1 MVLYI
6 RQVMVKKYFHEVIE
20 EEEKILAIGLKQSRL
35 HKKGRLEMALVS
47 KIKERGKELSILEGH
62 DRLQYLIDIAR
73 DVKELPT
80 SDKIEENKI
89 RGCVSNL
96 WVTGE
101 ERQDGTMYYK
111 HDADAF
117 ITKGTAKIIVDLVNG
132 EQKKEIAELTLESF
146 KGLGIRELLTMQRQV
161 GFASLIERIIRIAK
175 NG

>member
-1 MVLYI
+1 M
-6 RQVMVKKYFHEVIE
+6 
-20 EEEKILAIGLKQSRL
+20 ILN
-35 HKKGRLEMALVS
+35 
-47 KIKERGKELSILEGH
+47 KIKEQGEEIEPVVGH
-62 DRLQYLIDIAR
+62 DRLQYLIDIANT
-73 DVKELPT
+73 VPPLNKK
-80 SDKIEENKI
+80 DKIEENKI
-89 RGCVSNL
+89 RGCVRNL

>member
-1 MVLYI
+1 M
-6 RQVMVKKYFHEVIE
+6 
-20 EEEKILAIGLKQSRL
+20 ILN
-35 HKKGRLEMALVS
+35 
-47 KIKERGKELSILEGH
+47 KIKEKGEEMEPLVGH
-62 DRLQYLIDIAR
+62 DRLQYLIDIANTVPPL
-73 DVKELPT
+73 DKK
-80 SDKIEENKI
+80 DKIEENKI

-117 ITKGTAKIIVDLVNG
+117 ITKGTATIIVDLVNG

>member
-1 MVLYI
+1 M
-6 RQVMVKKYFHEVIE
+6 
-20 EEEKILAIGLKQSRL
+20 ILN
-35 HKKGRLEMALVS
+35 
-47 KIKERGKELSILEGH
+47 KIKEKGEEMEPLVGH
-62 DRLQYLIDIAR
+62 DRLQYLIDVANTGPPLN
-73 DVKELPT
+73 KK
-80 SDKIEENKI
+80 DKIEENKI

-117 ITKGTAKIIVDLVNG
+117 ITKGTAKIIIDLVNG

-146 KGLGIRELLTMQRQV
+146 KGLGIRELLTMHRQV

>member
-1 MVLYI
+1 M
-6 RQVMVKKYFHEVIE
+6 
-20 EEEKILAIGLKQSRL
+20 ILN
-35 HKKGRLEMALVS
+35 
-47 KIKERGKELSILEGH
+47 KIKEKGEEMEPLVGH
-62 DRLQYLIDIAR
+62 DRLQYLIDIANT
-73 DVKELPT
+73 VPPLNEK
-80 SDKIEENKI
+80 DKIEANKI

>member
-1 MVLYI
+1 MNLNLSI
-6 RQVMVKKYFHEVIE
+6 NNIPNLSEIERKHRQ
-20 EEEKILAIGLKQSRL
+20 QSL
-35 HKKGRLEMALVS
+35 DNFLVS
-47 KIKERGKELSILEGH
+47 GFPNKKLEDWKFTDFNQIISAQFSELSN
-62 DRLQYLIDIAR
+62 
-73 DVKELPT
+73 
-80 SDKIEENKI
+80 KIEENKI

-132 EQKKEIAELTLESF
+132 EQMKEIAELTLESF

-161 GFASLIERIIRIAK
+161 GFASLIERVVRIA